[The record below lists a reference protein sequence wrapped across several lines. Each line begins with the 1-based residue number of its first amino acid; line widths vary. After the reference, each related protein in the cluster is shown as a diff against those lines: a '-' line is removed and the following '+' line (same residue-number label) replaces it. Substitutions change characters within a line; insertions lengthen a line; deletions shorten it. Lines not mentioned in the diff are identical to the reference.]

1 MFSFIPIYNTAYT
14 DKVEKTTFLLKI
26 DISQPLFSFIFVPTS
41 RHECF
46 RKEREA
52 PKTIVRP

>member
-26 DISQPLFSFIFVPTS
+26 DIPNLYYHSFLCRRVGMGVS
-41 RHECF
+41 ESYL
-46 RKEREA
+46 
-52 PKTIVRP
+52 